1 MTPTISKLSYIRRSL
16 AVAGAFAALTVA
28 TTSFAAAADVDS
40 PPSVSVRYDDLD
52 LSSAAG
58 ANVLYHRISVAARQV
73 CPDLYSR
80 DLEVVAVGERCYAS
94 AVSKAVAEV
103 NNAHLAMVHASHVS
117 HG

>member
-1 MTPTISKLSYIRRSL
+1 MATATAKLSYVRRSL

-28 TTSFAAAADVDS
+28 TTSIAAASSDDS

-52 LSSAAG
+52 LSSTAG

-80 DLEVVAVGERCYAS
+80 DLEVVAVADRCYAS

-103 NNAHLAMVHASHVS
+103 NNPHLAMVHATHVS